1 MVLRVALLMLLL
13 LVPGL
18 AAARWYQ
25 VDVVVFRHN
34 VESTAGGEQ
43 WPAMT
48 ALPDFGDSMD
58 LITDLPAMADE
69 PRDAQVASGPGP
81 IAFKALERNERG
93 LNDVERRLRNSSE
106 YAPLLSAAWR
116 QPSFGVSGAKR
127 VHLTDI
133 DTHAAAHVKQ
143 TTDNTAGVP
152 VAALTP
158 RIEGTVT
165 VKVARQMNVDID
177 FIYDHDGKP
186 VRLTAARSVK
196 LREVHY
202 FDHPLFGVLVQVV
215 PYDLPDEDPAAG
227 SGSDEPLD
235 DSPASGAE
243 SSGAALPDPD

>member
-1 MVLRVALLMLLL
+1 MLRPLALCLLL
-13 LVPGL
+13 ALPGV

-48 ALPDFGDSMD
+48 ELPNYSDSMD

-69 PRDAQVASGPGP
+69 PGDTQTTNGAGP
-81 IAFKALERNERG
+81 IAFKALDRNERG

-106 YAPLLSAAWR
+106 YAPLLAAAWR

-127 VHLTDI
+127 VHLSDV
-133 DTHAAAHVKQ
+133 DTRGATLTRQ
-143 TTDNTAGVP
+143 GGDSAGASV
-152 VAALTP
+152 ALTP
-158 RIEGTVT
+158 HIDGTVA
-165 VKVARQMNVDID
+165 VKVARQMSVDID
-177 FIYDHDGKP
+177 FIYDHDGTP
-186 VRLTAARSVK
+186 VRLKASRGLK

-215 PYDLPDEDPAAG
+215 PFDLPEEDPAAG
-227 SGSDEPLD
+227 TGSDEPVDEGGGHD
-235 DSPASGAE
+235 DGGAVPE
-243 SSGAALPDPD
+243 PD